1 MKQNETLRQLLNW
14 RHFAIAALFTA
25 SVLLICSECTAQSEA
40 AFTIIT
46 LAKTAA
52 GFAAAYAACRLTAR
66 WHREGKVP
74 MISEMMKGEEL

>member
-1 MKQNETLRQLLNW
+1 MKTRKLLNW

-25 SVLLICSECTAQSEA
+25 SVLLLCSECTAQSEA

-46 LAKTAA
+46 LAKAAA
-52 GFAAAYAACRLTAR
+52 GFAAGYAACRLTAR

-74 MISEMMKGEEL
+74 MISELIKEEGL

>member
-1 MKQNETLRQLLNW
+1 MKTKQLLNW

-25 SVLLICSECTAQSEA
+25 SVLLLCSECTAQSEA

-52 GFAAAYAACRLTAR
+52 GFAAGYAACRLTAR

-74 MISEMMKGEEL
+74 MISELIKEEGL

>member
-1 MKQNETLRQLLNW
+1 MKTKRLLNW

-74 MISEMMKGEEL
+74 MISELIKEEEL

>member
-1 MKQNETLRQLLNW
+1 MKTRKLLNW
-14 RHFAIAALFTA
+14 RHFAIAALFIA
-25 SVLLICSECTAQSEA
+25 SVLLLCSECTAQSEA

-52 GFAAAYAACRLTAR
+52 GFAAGYAAFRLTAR

-74 MISEMMKGEEL
+74 MVSELIKEEGL